1 MMSDAITL
9 IDRIYEAAVIPELW
23 PDVCASLAGEVN
35 GFSACILTIDTDET
49 LRWVCSPN
57 IDEQMERYSRS
68 DMKSQ
73 NPRPERSMLL
83 APMAFAR
90 DIDVMTAD
98 EIATDPIY
106 DTFLRPLGLGW
117 TMGAVF
123 PEPSGHTLIFDFIG
137 RVSDGPF
144 SKQALDHVNSLK
156 GDLARAA
163 LISSRM
169 IFRQAQS
176 ITATLSSLGLP
187 AAVLNDDNRV
197 LAMNA
202 DMEALSPRIRT
213 AATNR
218 ISLKNPA
225 ANGLVLAAL
234 EQLAVAPASNVQS
247 IPLAAEEGLP
257 ALILH
262 LLPVRR
268 NARDI
273 FSRSLAVLIATPVGL
288 AGPPDMRVLSG
299 LFDMTPGEA
308 RVARELASGA
318 SPEAVA
324 IKLGL
329 KLETVRTY
337 LKSIF
342 LKTGTRRQAELTR
355 MLSGLGRLV
364 T

>member
-1 MMSDAITL
+1 MPDAMTL

-23 PDVCASLAGEVN
+23 PDVCARLAAEVN
-35 GFSACILTIDTDET
+35 GFSACILTSDTKGII
-49 LRWVCSPN
+49 RWVCSPN
-57 IDEQMERYSRS
+57 IDEQMQRYASS
-68 DMKSQ
+68 DVKLH

-83 APMAFAR
+83 APMAFSR
-90 DIDVMTAD
+90 DIDLMTAE

-106 DTFLRPLGLGW
+106 NTFLRPLGLGW
-117 TMGAVF
+117 SMGAVL
-123 PEPSGHTLIFDFIG
+123 PEPSGHTLIFDLIS
-137 RVSDGPF
+137 RSDDGPF
-144 SKQALDHVNSLK
+144 SSEALDHANSLK

-169 IFRQAQS
+169 IFRQAEG
-176 ITATLSSLGLP
+176 ITATLALIGLP
-187 AAVLNDDNRV
+187 AAVISDDNRV
-197 LAMNA
+197 LAMNE

-213 AATNR
+213 GAANR

-225 ANGLVLAAL
+225 ADALVQATLD
-234 EQLAVAPASNVQS
+234 QLSSAQASKVQS
-247 IPLAAEEGLP
+247 IPLAAEENAP

-273 FSRSLAVLIATPVGL
+273 FSRGLAVLIATPVGH

-299 LFDMTPGEA
+299 LFDLTPGEA

-318 SPEAVA
+318 SLEAVA
-324 IKLGL
+324 LKLGL

-337 LKSIF
+337 LKRIF
-342 LKTGTRRQAELTR
+342 QKTGTRRQAELTR
-355 MLSGLGRLV
+355 MLSGLGRLS

>member
-1 MMSDAITL
+1 MSYAMTL

-23 PDVCASLAGEVN
+23 PDVCASLAEEVN
-35 GFSACILTIDTDET
+35 GFSACILTADTGGVI
-49 LRWVCSPN
+49 RWVCSPN
-57 IDEQMERYSRS
+57 IDEPMERYASADARPH
-68 DMKSQ
+68 

-83 APMAFAR
+83 APMAFVR
-90 DIDVMTAD
+90 DIDVMTAE
-98 EIATDPIY
+98 EIADDAIY
-106 DTFLRPLGLGW
+106 NTFLRPIGLGW
-117 TMGAVF
+117 SMGAAL
-123 PEPSGHTLIFDFIG
+123 PEPSGHTLIFDFLA
-137 RVSDGPF
+137 RSSDGPF
-144 SKQALDHVNSLK
+144 SSQALDHINSLK

-176 ITATLSSLGLP
+176 ITATLSLIGLP
-187 AAVLNDDNRV
+187 AAVLSDDNRV
-197 LAMNA
+197 LAMNE
-202 DMEALSPRIRT
+202 DMEALAPRIRT
-213 AATNR
+213 GAANR

-234 EQLAVAPASNVQS
+234 EQLGAAKASHVQS
-247 IPLAAEEGLP
+247 IPLAAEENAP

-262 LLPVRR
+262 LMPVRR

-273 FSRSLAVLIATPVGL
+273 FSRSLAVLIATPVGV

-299 LFDMTPGEA
+299 LFDLTPGEA

-318 SPEAVA
+318 SLEAVS

-329 KLETVRTY
+329 KLETVRSY
-337 LKSIF
+337 LKRIF

-355 MLSGLGRLV
+355 MLSGLGRLA